1 MTADMETGTAADI
14 GREGYWQRRIL
25 TEKDIG
31 REKYWQRK
39 ILAEKDI
46 GMI

>member
-14 GREGYWQRRIL
+14 GRKG
-25 TEKDIG
+25 
-31 REKYWQRK
+31 YWQRK

-46 GMI
+46 DRKRY

>member
-1 MTADMETGTAADI
+1 MTADMEK
-14 GREGYWQRRIL
+14 GRLRIL
-25 TEKDIG
+25 AEKDIG
-31 REKYWQRK
+31 RKRHWQRK

>member
-14 GREGYWQRRIL
+14 DRKG
-25 TEKDIG
+25 
-31 REKYWQRK
+31 YWQRK

-46 GMI
+46 DRKGYWQKKILE

>member
-14 GREGYWQRRIL
+14 DREG
-25 TEKDIG
+25 
-31 REKYWQRK
+31 YWQRK